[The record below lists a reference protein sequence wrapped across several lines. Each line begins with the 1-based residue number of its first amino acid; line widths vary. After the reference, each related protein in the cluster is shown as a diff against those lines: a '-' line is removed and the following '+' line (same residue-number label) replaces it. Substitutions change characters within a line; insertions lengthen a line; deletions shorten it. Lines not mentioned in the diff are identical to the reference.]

1 MRTWTKDEIISL
13 RKALRLS
20 QTSFGDLIGVTR
32 QYVYYLERGVR
43 TPSKTLAI
51 LLECINQKET
61 KKKKEVKKHGKKNA
75 WTL

>member
-1 MRTWTKDEIISL
+1 MRTWTKDEIIGL

-61 KKKKEVKKHGKKNA
+61 KKKKEVKEHGKKNA
-75 WTL
+75 RTV